1 MTEYL
6 NLPTGEQQERIATAL
21 EAMAKTRPQDDYTN
35 SPGSKYIIAG
45 DKDAG
50 FYGFVQPEEFGE
62 IVGNID
68 GKTAMAGDNLAL
80 AIGLAQGTA
89 ININTAWMKFS
100 SKGKVV
106 FVPVKPL
113 RYLVSWDSIY
123 NQGAVFGDDSEN
135 KSTPLSR
142 SGSLIS
148 INGNTNSIVVSGD
161 NNWNVTGGIIAA
173 VGDKIILSG
182 FTTPSN
188 NGEFTVR
195 SVGNKELVVEET
207 LSTESEGNYSAQ
219 VIKKG
224 SGVKQDRKVSIGD
237 NTYRVRLLKGA
248 KENPART
255 ENTDRGAIGSEW
267 NELLIPMHIDSKL
280 KTWRN
285 KEYIGDSEYWSADL
299 SNEDLILLPT
309 SGSGYVS
316 WTQEV
321 ANGSSFRRICRGN
334 LSIGNVDFVSSWLPN
349 YHFYGWRPV
358 LELQS

>member
-6 NLPTGEQQERIATAL
+6 NLPTGEQHERIATAL

-35 SPGSKYIIAG
+35 APGSKYIIAG

-50 FYGFVQPEEFGE
+50 FYGFVQPKEFGE
-62 IVGNID
+62 IVGNIE

-89 ININTAWMKFS
+89 VNINTPWMKFS
-100 SKGKVV
+100 SKGKVL

-113 RYLVSWDSIY
+113 RHSISWDSIY
-123 NQGAVFGDDSEN
+123 KQGAVFGDDSTN
-135 KSTPLSR
+135 KSTPSSR

-148 INGNTNSIVVSGD
+148 INGNTNAIVVSGD
-161 NNWNVTGGIIAA
+161 NNWNETGSVIAA
-173 VGDKIILSG
+173 VGEKIILSG

-188 NGEFTVR
+188 NGEFTVKT
-195 SVGNKELVVEET
+195 VGDKELVVEET
-207 LSTESEGNYSAQ
+207 LSTEPAGNFSAQ

-224 SGVKQDRKVSIGD
+224 SGVKQDRKVSIGE

-255 ENTDRGAIGSEW
+255 ANTDRGAIGSEW
-267 NELLIPMHIDSKL
+267 NELIIPMHVESKL
-280 KTWRN
+280 KTWSN
-285 KEYIGDSEYWSADL
+285 KAHIGDSEYWSADL
-299 SNEDLILLPT
+299 ANEDLIIMPSNGQGYSSWMQEVSDDSSYSRLYR
-309 SGSGYVS
+309 GNFGVGYVH
-316 WTQEV
+316 WTK
-321 ANGSSFRRICRGN
+321 SSPVF
-334 LSIGNVDFVSSWLPN
+334 WT
-349 YHFYGWRPV
+349 HGWRPV

>member
-45 DKDAG
+45 DRDAG
-50 FYGFVQPEEFGE
+50 FYGFVQPNEFGE

-80 AIGLAQGTA
+80 AIGLVQGSP

-100 SKGKVV
+100 SKGKIV
-106 FVPVKPL
+106 FFPVKPL
-113 RYLVSWDSIY
+113 RLTPSWNAIY

-135 KSTPLSR
+135 KSAPGSR

-148 INGNTNSIVVSGD
+148 INGNNNSIILSGENYWNTPGVV
-161 NNWNVTGGIIAA
+161 IAS
-173 VGDKIILSG
+173 VGEKIILSG
-182 FTTPSN
+182 FKTPTN
-188 NGEFTVR
+188 NGEFTVK
-195 SVGNKELVVEET
+195 SVGDKELVVEET
-207 LSTESEGNYSAQ
+207 LSTEPAGNYNAY
-219 VIKKG
+219 VMKKG
-224 SGVKQDRKVSIGD
+224 MGVIQDRKVTIGD
-237 NTYRVRLLKGA
+237 NTYRVRLMKGA

-255 ENTDRGAIGSEW
+255 LNTDQGAIGSEW
-267 NELLIPMHIDSKL
+267 NELIIPMHVESKL
-280 KTWRN
+280 KTWKY
-285 KEYIGDSEYWSADL
+285 KEQIGESEYWGADL
-299 SNEDLILLPT
+299 TNDDLNITL
-309 SGSGYVS
+309 SVAEGYAT

-321 ANGSSFRRICRGN
+321 SDA
-334 LSIGNVDFVSSWLPN
+334 LSINRIVRGGAGVGESFSHGSWTVN
-349 YHFYGWRPV
+349 GRSGWRPV